1 MLDIRW
7 IRQHPE
13 QVQEIAEAKG
23 IEVSIAKLLNW
34 DDKRL
39 ALLQETEQL
48 RQERNQ
54 LTPRIHRLLQQ
65 GEDASAEALRQD
77 VKELNEKLAGAEGL
91 LQEAEGEYRRQMA
104 CVPNIVS
111 PDTPKGRSDR
121 DNLELKRIGERP
133 EFDFKPKDHVAL
145 GELHQLI
152 DIPRGVKTAGSRNYY
167 LTGTGALLHRAV
179 QQLAVDVLLEDGFTL
194 MDVPLMVRTEA
205 MMNTGFFPLGQDQSF
220 QMTERDRWLAGTSEV
235 PLVSYY
241 DQEVIDVSSPI
252 KLAAASLCFRSEV
265 GSAGRDVHG
274 LYRVHQFAKVE
285 QVVLC
290 RNDLEES
297 ERLFQEITTNAERIL
312 QLLEL
317 PYRVMAVC
325 TGDMSQKTYKQY
337 DIETWMPGRQAYG
350 ETHSSSQLL
359 DFQARRSNIRFRDRD
374 GKLHYCYTM
383 NNTAVASPR
392 ILIPLLENH
401 QEADGSI
408 RIPAAL
414 RKYMNGMERLTPPI
428 QTNNGAWQNLLVEP

>member
-7 IRQHPE
+7 IRKHQEEVQH
-13 QVQEIAEAKG
+13 IADDKG
-23 IEVSIAKLLNW
+23 IKVSIAELLDW

-39 ALLQETEQL
+39 AQLQEVEQL
-48 RQERNQ
+48 RQERNR
-54 LTPRIHRLLQQ
+54 LTPLIHKLLQQ
-65 GEDASAEALRQD
+65 GETNESELLRLK
-77 VKELNEKLAGAEGL
+77 VKELNERLTRVEELLEEAG
-91 LQEAEGEYRRQMA
+91 GEYQQRMA
-104 CVPNIVS
+104 YVPNIVS
-111 PDTPKGRSDR
+111 PDTPRGESDR
-121 DNLELKRIGERP
+121 DNIELKQVGKVP
-133 EFDFKPKDHVAL
+133 EFDFTPKDHIAL
-145 GELHQLI
+145 GELHHLI

-167 LTGTGALLHRAV
+167 LTGSGVLLHRAV
-179 QQLAVDVLLEDGFTL
+179 QQLAIDVLLEDGFTL
-194 MDVPLMVRTEA
+194 LDVPLMVRTEA

-220 QMTERDRWLAGTSEV
+220 QLTERDRWLVGTSEV

-241 DQEVIDVSSPI
+241 DQEIVDVSTPL

-265 GSAGRDVHG
+265 GSAGRDVQG

-290 RNDLEES
+290 RNNLEES
-297 ERLFQEITTNAERIL
+297 EQLFQQITANAERIL
-312 QLLEL
+312 ELLEL

-325 TGDMSQKTYKQY
+325 TGDMSQKTYKQV

-359 DFQARRSNIRFRDRD
+359 DFQARRSNIRFRDD
-374 GKLHYCYTM
+374 EGKLQYCYTL

-401 QEADGSI
+401 QQADGSI
-408 RIPAAL
+408 RIPTAL
-414 RKYMNGMERLTPPI
+414 QKYMNGTVTLAVP
-428 QTNNGAWQNLLVEP
+428 